1 MDQEFE
7 DAAARE
13 LRSELRR
20 LADTILDLEARG
32 RLLSDTPR
40 LLKLLGDVRSHVF
53 AWEVRLARP
62 RPDLAPPQRVSGA
75 EAPGESGRVVE
86 EAMQREQEAEQE
98 WLKPW
103 EGSADGEL

>member
-1 MDQEFE
+1 MDQDFD

-13 LRSELRR
+13 LKAQLRR

-32 RLLSDTPR
+32 QLLTEAAG
-40 LLKLLGDVRSHVF
+40 LLKQLGEARSRVF

-62 RPDLAPPQRVSGA
+62 RAEPAPAAPPSP
-75 EAPGESGRVVE
+75 EMLESGRVVE

-103 EGSADGEL
+103 EGGGEGEL

>member
-1 MDQEFE
+1 MNQDFD

-13 LRSELRR
+13 LKAELRR

-32 RLLSDTPR
+32 RLLSDAPG
-40 LLKLLGDVRSHVF
+40 LLKLLGDARSRVF

-62 RPDLAPPQRVSGA
+62 RPGPRSPTLPA
-75 EAPGESGRVVE
+75 APGLAGRVVE
-86 EAMQREQEAEQE
+86 EATQREQEAEQE

-103 EGSADGEL
+103 ESSGEGEL

>member
-1 MDQEFE
+1 MHQDSD

-13 LRSELRR
+13 LKAELRR

-32 RLLSDTPR
+32 RLLAEAPG
-40 LLKLLGDVRSHVF
+40 LLKLLTDLRSRVF

-62 RPDLAPPQRVSGA
+62 RADPAPAAPASPDGP
-75 EAPGESGRVVE
+75 ESGRVVE

-103 EGSADGEL
+103 EGSGEGEL

>member
-1 MDQEFE
+1 MHQESD

-13 LRSELRR
+13 LRAELRR

-32 RLLSDTPR
+32 RLLAEAPG
-40 LLKLLGDVRSHVF
+40 LLKLLGDARTRVF

-62 RPDLAPPQRVSGA
+62 RPDPAPA
-75 EAPGESGRVVE
+75 APTSPAAPESGRVVE
-86 EAMQREQEAEQE
+86 EALQREQEAEQE

-103 EGSADGEL
+103 EGSGEGEL

>member
-1 MDQEFE
+1 MHQEA
-7 DAAARE
+7 DDVAARE
-13 LRSELRR
+13 LKAELRR

-32 RLLSDTPR
+32 RLLAEAPG
-40 LLKLLGDVRSHVF
+40 LLKLLGDVRSRVF

-62 RPDLAPPQRVSGA
+62 RPDPAPAPPASPATQ
-75 EAPGESGRVVE
+75 ESGRVVE

-103 EGSADGEL
+103 EGGGEGEL

>member
-1 MDQEFE
+1 MERDFDE
-7 DAAARE
+7 AARE
-13 LRSELRR
+13 LRLELRR

-32 RLLSDTPR
+32 QLLTEAAA
-40 LLKLLGDVRSHVF
+40 LLKQLGEVRSRVF

-62 RPDLAPPQRVSGA
+62 RPDPAPASPPS
-75 EAPGESGRVVE
+75 PDTLESGRVVD

-103 EGSADGEL
+103 ESGGEGEL

>member
-32 RLLSDTPR
+32 RLLTDAPR
-40 LLKLLGDVRSHVF
+40 LLKLLGDARSHVF

-62 RPDLAPPQRVSGA
+62 RPDPAPPPAANA
-75 EAPGESGRVVE
+75 EPGESGRVVE
-86 EAMQREQEAEQE
+86 EALQREQEAEQE
-98 WLKPW
+98 WLRPW